1 MLQNML
7 EMIKT
12 PVTTMLEKSRQEDL
26 KKGAIKGAI
35 LSVVLALI
43 SVISTIITIIKSVE
57 KDTLFGELTNQ
68 EVWDKRLNRIEEAK
82 LFSVFFKQIL
92 IYAVVVVIIAAIL
105 YIIAKLL
112 KNEKKYSETLSMTN
126 NTLVLLAIG
135 MIVNTLVSLIYAPI
149 GIVLTLMISIYAILS
164 LTYAFKESLDMVDLD
179 KLVLISTGII
189 IAAVIIGI
197 ILLMVV
203 YDISFKDL
211 SSATNIFDLLSTTST
226 TTSDYSD
233 LLDF

>member
-1 MLQNML
+1 M
-7 EMIKT
+7 
-12 PVTTMLEKSRQEDL
+12 
-26 KKGAIKGAI
+26 
-35 LSVVLALI
+35 
-43 SVISTIITIIKSVE
+43 
-57 KDTLFGELTNQ
+57 
-68 EVWDKRLNRIEEAK
+68 
-82 LFSVFFKQIL
+82 
-92 IYAVVVVIIAAIL
+92 IYAAVIAIIAVIL

-126 NTLVLLAIG
+126 NTLVLLTIG

-179 KLVLISTGII
+179 KLVLISTGVI
-189 IAAVIIGI
+189 IATVIIGI
-197 ILLMVV
+197 ILLMIV

-211 SSATNIFDLLSTTST
+211 SSATNMFDLLAVSSTTSDH
-226 TTSDYSD
+226 SH